1 MERIT
6 FIFNDKP
13 YKAVR
18 FSGKSVGIEEIILA
32 ENALNEVVSD
42 ILENG
47 SYGNNVLFDEAYSVD
62 SDIFGFG
69 DLELIDNGSLDD
81 LVNYA
86 KLLL

>member
-6 FIFNDKP
+6 FIFNNKP

-18 FSGKSVGIEEIILA
+18 FSGKSVGIEEIVLA

-47 SYGNNVLFDEAYSVD
+47 SHNNNVLFDEAYSVD

-69 DLELIDNGSLDD
+69 DSELIDNGSLDD